1 MLDMLKTDVLSKVI
15 LKILFQRSYSIK
27 QKPEKRLENKKVEKK
42 ENRSRYMCYKMDW
55 CDTSIYI

>member
-1 MLDMLKTDVLSKVI
+1 MLDMLKTDVLNKVI

-42 ENRSRYMCYKMDW
+42 ENRSRYMCYKMD
-55 CDTSIYI
+55 